1 MWAGGSWRG
10 AHIENTPL
18 SSATDQ
24 VRLIS
29 GIPGR
34 RLLTGGEGW
43 GGGGESVGLG
53 MHVSQ

>member
-1 MWAGGSWRG
+1 MGAGGVPTSR
-10 AHIENTPL
+10 TPL

-24 VRLIS
+24 VHLIS

-43 GGGGESVGLG
+43 GGGGSVGLG
-53 MHVSQ
+53 MHVSE